1 MKSKRNNKGQAMV
14 EYIIIVVLIAIA
26 LIVLVG
32 KFGHVVGIKWGGAIS
47 SLDEDAASVVNDE
60 MQKLDDNNK
69 IKKLQS
75 DGSFGGN

>member
-32 KFGHVVGIKWGGAIS
+32 KFGHVLGIKWGGAVR
-47 SLDEDAASVVNDE
+47 SLDESVDV
-60 MQKLDDNNK
+60 QDDVDSLEGGNK
-69 IKKLQS
+69 IKQLKA
-75 DGSFGGN
+75 DGTF